1 MTQKNTLGIIIFL
14 FSYFSLFVSFF
25 LNEDGSGG
33 GATGDFDITY
43 GFVLSLKENILSNPK
58 DWTVVHTPLH
68 YILLSFLTNF
78 IEDTY
83 FLRLFF
89 CSLTFL
95 VPLFF
100 YKTLLLKFKN
110 IDNNVALI
118 ISSSIFFLPAFRYT
132 SIWANDL
139 ITSIFFFIVSINF
152 FFKWQNNKKTT
163 ICVNIFFQLFFLV
176 LATYCRQYF
185 AVFFLYFLF
194 AYYKHLNLRIFY
206 IILFGCFLSSIPV
219 LYYTYLFPALATE
232 QHISIKAIPYFLL
245 GNTSIMSIYLLPI
258 FVYYFFS
265 KPQEMLSKY
274 FFLNLIIS
282 ITIVLLLNQYF
293 NPNNWIGGG
302 IIYLLSNNL
311 FGNNYLFFLSSIFT
325 YFGFLLTIREDKC
338 VILIIF
344 ITLFVF
350 FSFQVYQ
357 RYYEPMFTVILF
369 LLINTK
375 FLNYFIKDM
384 KPSIFLY
391 IFTIIYYLGSI
402 ANVVHKL

>member
-1 MTQKNTLGIIIFL
+1 MTQKNTLGITIFL
-14 FSYFSLFVSFF
+14 FSYISLLVAFF

-33 GATGDFDITY
+33 GAAGDFDITY

-68 YILLSFLTNF
+68 FMILSFFTNL
-78 IEDTY
+78 IEDAY
-83 FLRLFF
+83 YLRLLY
-89 CSLTFL
+89 CSSAFL
-95 VPLFF
+95 IPLFF
-100 YKTLLLKFKN
+100 YKTLVLKFEN
-110 IDNNVALI
+110 INNNVALI

-139 ITSIFFFIVSINF
+139 ITSIFFFILSINF
-152 FFKWQNNKKTT
+152 FIKWQKTKKNTFS
-163 ICVNIFFQLFFLV
+163 INILFQLFFLV

-194 AYYKHLNLRIFY
+194 IYYQHLNLKVFFL
-206 IILFGCFLSSIPV
+206 ILFGCFLSSIPV

-232 QHISIKAIPYFLL
+232 QFISFKAIPYFLL
-245 GNTSIMSIYLLPI
+245 GNASIMSIYLLPI
-258 FVYYFFS
+258 FLYYLFL
-265 KPQEMLSKY
+265 KPQEILSKDI
-274 FFLNLIIS
+274 FLNLIMPI
-282 ITIVLLLNQYF
+282 ILVLLLSLYF

-302 IIYLLSNNL
+302 VIYTLSKNL
-311 FGNNYLFFLSSIFT
+311 FHNNYLFLLSSIFT
-325 YFGFLLTIREDKC
+325 YFVFLLIIQENKFNF
-338 VILIIF
+338 LIIF

-375 FLNYFIKDM
+375 FVNEFIKNI
-384 KPSIFLY
+384 KPSIYLY
-391 IFTIIYYLGSI
+391 IFTIIYYLGSVSD
-402 ANVVHKL
+402 AVHKL